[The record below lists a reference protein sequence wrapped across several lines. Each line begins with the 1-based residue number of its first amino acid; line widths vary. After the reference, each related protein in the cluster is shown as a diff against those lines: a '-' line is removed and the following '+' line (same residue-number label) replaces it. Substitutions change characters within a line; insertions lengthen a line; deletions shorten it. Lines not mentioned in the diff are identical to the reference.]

1 MNPAVYEGFR
11 ANEKFVTFE
20 GFDASGNK
28 EDKEKDKWDSFYRNY
43 YLSDK
48 QKEKEER
55 KNLEKKKKEKE
66 EDGAIDSSLVY
77 LGLGVATLGAAVIIV
92 MSLRK

>member
-1 MNPAVYEGFR
+1 MNPAVYEGFC
-11 ANEKFVTFE
+11 ANEKFITYE

-28 EDKEKDKWDSFYRNY
+28 EKDKWDVFYRNY
-43 YLSDK
+43 YFSDK
-48 QKEKEER
+48 QKDKEER
-55 KNLEKKKKEKE
+55 KNSEKKKKESDEKDDE
-66 EDGAIDSSLVY
+66 IDSSLVY

>member
-1 MNPAVYEGFR
+1 MNPAIYEGFN
-11 ANEKFVTFE
+11 ANEMFGSCE

-28 EDKEKDKWDSFYRNY
+28 QKDKWDAFYRNY
-43 YLSDK
+43 YLTDK

-55 KNLEKKKKEKE
+55 KNNEKKKKDKE
-66 EDGAIDSSLVY
+66 ENEDNEVLDGSLVY

-92 MSLRK
+92 MSMRK

>member
-1 MNPAVYEGFR
+1 MNPAVYEGFC
-11 ANEKFVTFE
+11 ANEKFITYE

-28 EDKEKDKWDSFYRNY
+28 EKDKWDVFYRNY
-43 YLSDK
+43 YFSDK
-48 QKEKEER
+48 QKDKEER
-55 KNLEKKKKEKE
+55 KNSEKKKKESDDE
-66 EDGAIDSSLVY
+66 EIDSSLVY